1 MAGNKFLNL
10 LEVLTKATEEN
21 RIRWETTAHDNG
33 YRTLL
38 QAGFVEVGEELS
50 WNDELGEYAP
60 PPVYVASL
68 YDSQGRLADRT
79 DFNQTLLE
87 RLHSLARR
95 QALGADQLVEN
106 MLDEL
111 VKPGGK
117 SSK

>member
-60 PPVYVASL
+60 PLYMSL
-68 YDSQGRLADRT
+68 PCTIPREG
-79 DFNQTLLE
+79 
-87 RLHSLARR
+87 SLTAPI
-95 QALGADQLVEN
+95 LT
-106 MLDEL
+106 
-111 VKPGGK
+111 KPFW
-117 SSK
+117 SDCTP